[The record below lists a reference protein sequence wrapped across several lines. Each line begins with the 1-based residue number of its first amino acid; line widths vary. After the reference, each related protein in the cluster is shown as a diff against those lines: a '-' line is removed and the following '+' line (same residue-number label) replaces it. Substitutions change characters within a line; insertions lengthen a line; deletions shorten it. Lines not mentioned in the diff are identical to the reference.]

1 MSMPQRVS
9 ALADQVE
16 ELLAQMKPAAAP
28 GSSRDSIHRHLL
40 TGGLIVLLLAFGV
53 GGWAATTQIAGALIA
68 QGSVVVDSNDKKVQH
83 PTGGVVG
90 KLNMQDGDR
99 VKAGDIL
106 VQLDDTVTRAN
117 LAIVTKG
124 LDELA
129 ARKARLEAER
139 DGAETVTF
147 PRDLLARA
155 GEPSV
160 AVALANERK
169 LFELRRSARL
179 GQKAQLKQR
188 ITQLQDEIQGLTA
201 QQEAKA
207 REITLIGKELEG
219 VRELWKNNLVQIT
232 RLTALERDGAR
243 LEGERGQLLAAAAQA
258 KGKITETELQI
269 IQIDQDLSSEVAKD
283 MREVDAKTGEFV
295 ERKVAAEDQLKRI
308 DIRAPQDGFVLESKV
323 HTVGGVIPAGDAIM
337 LIVPETD
344 NLMVEAKVNPNDI
357 DKLQVGQS
365 AVLRFTAFNLRT
377 TPEINGTVTRVSAD
391 TTTDQRTGQ
400 NYYTTRI
407 SMPKAEVAR
416 LGDVKLIPG
425 MPVEAFVQTG
435 ERTVMSYLIKP
446 LQDQFMRAFRE
457 K

>member
-1 MSMPQRVS
+1 MTVAERSSSLVERLERRVRGMMP
-9 ALADQVE
+9 E
-16 ELLAQMKPAAAP
+16 AAP
-28 GSSRDSIHRHLL
+28 GSARDSIHRHLL
-40 TGGLIVLLLAFGV
+40 TGALIVLLLAFGV

-68 QGSVVVDSNDKKVQH
+68 QGSVVVDSNVKKVQH

-90 KLNMQDGDR
+90 KLNVQDGDR

-106 VQLDDTVTRAN
+106 VQLDDTITRAN

-139 DGAETVTF
+139 DGADSIKF
-147 PRDLLARA
+147 PPELIARA
-155 GEPSV
+155 NEPAV
-160 AVALANERK
+160 AVAIANERK

-207 REITLIGKELEG
+207 REIALIGKELEG

-243 LEGERGQLLAAAAQA
+243 LEGERGQLIASVAQA
-258 KGKITETELQI
+258 KGKVT
-269 IQIDQDLSSEVAKD
+269 
-283 MREVDAKTGEFV
+283 
-295 ERKVAAEDQLKRI
+295 AEDQLKRI
-308 DIRAPQDGFVLESKV
+308 DIRAPQDGIVLESKV

-344 NLMVEAKVNPNDI
+344 NLMVEAKVNPHDI
-357 DKLQVGQS
+357 DQVQVGQS
-365 AVLRFTAFNLRT
+365 AVLRFSAFNLRT
-377 TPEINGTVTRVSAD
+377 TPEINGTITRISAD

-407 SMPKAEVAR
+407 AMPKTEIAR

-446 LQDQFMRAFRE
+446 LQDQFTRAFRE

>member
-1 MSMPQRVS
+1 MKMTRIATISRRITER
-9 ALADQVE
+9 LTG
-16 ELLAQMKPAAAP
+16 LLPTAAP
-28 GSSRDSIHRHLL
+28 GSSRESIYRHLL
-40 TGGLIVLLLAFGV
+40 AGGLIVLLLAVGV
-53 GGWAATTQIAGALIA
+53 GGWASTTQIAGALIA
-68 QGSVVVDSNDKKVQH
+68 QGSIVVDSNVKKVQH

-90 KLNMQDGDR
+90 KLNVQDGDR

-106 VQLDDTVTRAN
+106 VQLDDTITRAN

-124 LDELA
+124 LDELG

-139 DGAETVTF
+139 DGTESVSF
-147 PRDLLARA
+147 PANLLAR
-155 GEPSV
+155 GEEPSV
-160 AVALANERK
+160 AVAVANERK

-188 ITQLQDEIQGLTA
+188 ISQLQDEILGLSA

-207 REITLIGKELEG
+207 REITLINKELEG

-243 LEGERGQLLAAAAQA
+243 VEGERAQLVASVAQA

-283 MREVDAKTGEFV
+283 MREVDAKFGEFV
-295 ERKVAAEDQLKRI
+295 ERKVTAEDQLKRI
-308 DIRAPQDGFVLESKV
+308 DLRAPQDGIVLESKV
-323 HTVGGVIPAGDAIM
+323 HTVGGVIPAGDTIM
-337 LIVPETD
+337 QIVPESD
-344 NLMVEAKVNPNDI
+344 NLLVEAKVNPHDI
-357 DKLQVGQS
+357 DQVQIGQS
-365 AVLRFTAFNLRT
+365 AVLRFSAFNLRT
-377 TPEINGTVTRVSAD
+377 TPEINGTITRISAD

-400 NYYTTRI
+400 TYYTTRI
-407 SMPKAEVAR
+407 AMTKREIAR
-416 LGDVKLIPG
+416 LGDIKLIPG

-435 ERTVMSYLIKP
+435 ERTVMSYLMKP